1 MAKVEIREVVES
13 DFEEWLRLCNLYLKF
28 YKTDLPENVKVAT
41 FKRCLDANVDMF
53 CALAIDFG
61 TNKPVGLANYLKHLN
76 TWSVAD
82 TVYLNDLYVDETSR
96 LKGVGRNLID
106 YVIFRAD
113 EMGNPEV
120 YWLTDMNNHRAQML
134 YTKAGRFSGQIVYK
148 RKLS

>member
-1 MAKVEIREVVES
+1 MES

-53 CALAIDFG
+53 CALAIDLG
-61 TNKPVGLANYLKHLN
+61 TNKPVRLANYLKHLN

-106 YVIFRAD
+106 YVTFRAD

-134 YTKAGRFSGQIVYK
+134 FTNTGRFSGQIVYK